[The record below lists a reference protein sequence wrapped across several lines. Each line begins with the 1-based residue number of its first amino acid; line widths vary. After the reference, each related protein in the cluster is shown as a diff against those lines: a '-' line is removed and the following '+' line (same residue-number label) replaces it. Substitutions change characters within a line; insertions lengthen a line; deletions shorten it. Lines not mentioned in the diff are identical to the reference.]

1 MQNKMTHL
9 RNHLFETLE
18 MLKDQDNPMDLE
30 RAKVISE
37 VAQTLINSAKVEVDF
52 IKATEQ
58 EGAGSEFFEVQPIK
72 IDYSVKRISVV

>member
-30 RAKVISE
+30 RAKVISD

-58 EGAGSEFFEVQPIK
+58 TEVGSEFFEVEPVQVEFQP
-72 IDYSVKRISVV
+72 KRIRGL

>member
-18 MLKDQDNPMDLE
+18 MLKDNENPMDLE

-52 IKATEQ
+52 IKVTEQ
-58 EGAGSEFFEVQPIK
+58 EGAGSEFFEVEPIR
-72 IDYSVKRISVV
+72 IEHGIKRISVV

>member
-1 MQNKMTHL
+1 VQNKMTHL

-18 MLKDQDNPMDLE
+18 MLKDQDNPMDLD

-58 EGAGSEFFEVQPIK
+58 TEVGSEFFEVEPVQVEFQP
-72 IDYSVKRISVV
+72 KRIRGL

>member
-1 MQNKMTHL
+1 VQNKMTHL

-30 RAKVISE
+30 RAKVISD

-58 EGAGSEFFEVQPIK
+58 TEVGSEFFEVEPVQVEFQP
-72 IDYSVKRISVV
+72 KRIRGL

>member
-30 RAKVISE
+30 RARTISD

-58 EGAGSEFFEVQPIK
+58 TEVGSEFFEVEPVQVEFQP
-72 IDYSVKRISVV
+72 KRTRGL

>member
-1 MQNKMTHL
+1 VQNKMTHL

-18 MLKDQDNPMDLE
+18 MLKDPENPMDLE

-58 EGAGSEFFEVQPIK
+58 TEVGSEFFEVQPVQIQ
-72 IDYSVKRISVV
+72 YQPKRIRGL

>member
-18 MLKDQDNPMDLE
+18 MLKDQDNPMDLD

-58 EGAGSEFFEVQPIK
+58 TEVGSEFFEVDPVQVEFQP
-72 IDYSVKRISVV
+72 KRIRGL